1 MPTYKSFADLATAM
15 GPVMPSTKE
24 LEAEYGPAIDPIPT
38 KAPEG
43 PKVWKRYVLPE
54 EDPTDYTDSFWLKW
68 QNDFTNWLASGATFF
83 DFDERSQYD
92 PIQFVDKVAQGI
104 ERMRDTCEDAGRHT
118 KAEIAE
124 FDRRDSG
131 TEIDIERYRMLNER
145 LRLLRLKWYRANKA
159 FDAAMGAR
167 NRIVSQ
173 AMTGHRGLKNV
184 EPYMSMERLAG
195 LQRSKVQREKREFKA
210 MIEAEKL
217 LGLSETEFRARQN
230 RARQQLLDTTMST
243 LGGIDAD
250 DGNGAG
256 RSKIEGRPSPS
267 QAVVEAETPS
277 HIRH

>member
-1 MPTYKSFADLATAM
+1 MATYKSFADLATVL

-24 LEAEYGPAIDPIPT
+24 IEAEYGPAIEPLPT
-38 KAPEG
+38 QPEG

-54 EDPTDYTDSFWLKW
+54 QDPSDYSESFWLKW
-68 QNDFTNWLASGATFF
+68 TSDFTNWLMAGATFF

-92 PIQFVDKVAQGI
+92 PIQFVDKVLQGI
-104 ERMRDTCEDAGRHT
+104 ERMRDTAEDAGKQT
-118 KAEIAE
+118 KQEIAE
-124 FDRRDSG
+124 FDRRDNG

-173 AMTGHRGLKNV
+173 AMSGPRGLRNV

-195 LQRSKVQREKREFKA
+195 LQRSKVERQKREFKA
-210 MIEAEKL
+210 MIDAEKL
-217 LGLSETEFRARQN
+217 LGLSEAEFRARQN
-230 RARQQLLDTTMST
+230 RARQQLLDTTLST

-250 DGNGAG
+250 DGMGAG
-256 RSKIEGRPSPS
+256 RGKIEGRPSPS
-267 QAVVEAETPS
+267 QAIVEAETPQ
-277 HIRH
+277 HMRH